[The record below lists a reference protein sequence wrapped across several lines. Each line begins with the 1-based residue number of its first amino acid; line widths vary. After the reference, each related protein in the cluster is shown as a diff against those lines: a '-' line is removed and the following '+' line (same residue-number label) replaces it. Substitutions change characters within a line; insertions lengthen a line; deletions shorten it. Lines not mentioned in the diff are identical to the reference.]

1 MVCREGAEKM
11 ARKKKLPVLLVV
23 LMLLLADFLYWTVPF
38 SLDRAIPEDNWTRV
52 QLWYYDEHSD
62 MREIL
67 VEDEQ
72 IGQIVSA
79 AQGTTVTNR
88 LRFRTLSQPYFLLYL
103 YSEDGYPT
111 SITIVENGDVSM
123 AVQLD
128 TDHRIYYDGGEE
140 LFAILKGM
148 MNRSPAAFSV
158 E

>member
-1 MVCREGAEKM
+1 M
-11 ARKKKLPVLLVV
+11 
-23 LMLLLADFLYWTVPF
+23 
-38 SLDRAIPEDNWTRV
+38 
-52 QLWYYDEHSD
+52 QLWYYDEHFD

>member
-1 MVCREGAEKM
+1 MSP
-11 ARKKKLPVLLVV
+11 KKKILVILAIALLF
-23 LMLLLADFLYWTVPF
+23 LADFLYWTVSF

-52 QLWYYDEHSD
+52 QLWYYDEHFN

-88 LRFRTLSQPYFLLYL
+88 PRFRTLSQPYFLLYL

-111 SITIVENGDVSM
+111 SITIVENGDVSV
-123 AVQLD
+123 AAQLD
-128 TDHRIYYDGGEE
+128 TDHRTFYDGGEE

-148 MNRSPAAFSV
+148 MNRSPAVFPA

>member
-1 MVCREGAEKM
+1 MM
-11 ARKKKLPVLLVV
+11 SPKKKILVILAIALLF
-23 LMLLLADFLYWTVPF
+23 LADFLYWTVPF

-52 QLWYYDEHSD
+52 QLWYYDEHFD

-67 VEDEQ
+67 VDNADLEQ
-72 IGQIVSA
+72 IVTSLKGGQ
-79 AQGTTVTNR
+79 VTNR
-88 LRFRTLSQPYFLLYL
+88 PRFRTLSQPYFLLCL

-128 TDHRIYYDGGEE
+128 TDHRTYYDGGEE